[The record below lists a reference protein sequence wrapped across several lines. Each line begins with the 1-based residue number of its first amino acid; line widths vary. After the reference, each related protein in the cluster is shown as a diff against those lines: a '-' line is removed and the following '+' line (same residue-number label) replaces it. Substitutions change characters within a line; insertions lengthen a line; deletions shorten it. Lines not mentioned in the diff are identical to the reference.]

1 MRGRRVYKYKQLS
14 LSLNSSRVFEL
25 LSRVVN
31 FYFTFDR
38 LTILAKHEFLEFVII
53 DPTRSIFIDLLQEKG
68 VVRTMSEKKVFFHPI
83 HVKNHSKIGL
93 TFVFCLVLRLDNL
106 LINHSSIYMMA
117 FNVFKTVQSC
127 RQYDYMNFIQSSFN
141 SASSHPHHH
150 QIIHIIIHLMRSSH
164 SHHLLS
170 TYCNHLIHII
180 LFYQLTAI
188 ISSTSSIYELTAI
201 ISLSTYGDHLLHII
215 FWYQITAIISSTL
228 SVINLLQSSH
238 PRHLLSFLHRASS
251 KFPLSRKC

>member
-127 RQYDYMNFIQSSFN
+127 RQYEFHSIIVQQCIISSK
-141 SASSHPHHH
+141 SSSNYPHHH
-150 QIIHIIIHLMRSSH
+150 PL
-164 SHHLLS
+164 
-170 TYCNHLIHII
+170 N
-180 LFYQLTAI
+180 AI
-188 ISSTSSIYELTAI
+188 ISFTSSSI
-201 ISLSTYGDHLLHII
+201 
-215 FWYQITAIISSTL
+215 
-228 SVINLLQSSH
+228 INLLQSSH
-238 PRHLLSFLHRASS
+238 PHHSILSTYCDHLIHIIHL
-251 KFPLSRKC
+251 